1 MNETANH
8 RENKMPMSTNAARH
22 DVTACILCSRNCGLS
37 VEVENNQF
45 KKIKG
50 DDQHP
55 FYKVTFVKKQRVYS
69 IINNTQI
76 V

>member
-8 RENKMPMSTNAARH
+8 RENKMPMSTSAARQ

-45 KKIKG
+45 IYVNRG
-50 DDQHP
+50 TGYWGP
-55 FYKVTFVKKQRVYS
+55 PQRFLIPS
-69 IINNTQI
+69 EITEIQWQS
-76 V
+76 